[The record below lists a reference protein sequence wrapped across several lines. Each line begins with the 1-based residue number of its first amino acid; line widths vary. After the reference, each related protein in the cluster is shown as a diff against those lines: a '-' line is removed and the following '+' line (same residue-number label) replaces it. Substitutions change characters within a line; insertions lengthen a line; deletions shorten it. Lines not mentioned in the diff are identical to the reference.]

1 MYGCTV
7 VPIIISIRDQI
18 QTSIVIMSF
27 SIYDLDEE
35 IRDLL
40 QLDNFLG
47 GLTVNEF
54 VEELSKD
61 HFLKGAEVNKLEY
74 LDPKPYIRTFESAL
88 RELKQL
94 SNEAQNQKAHMERQV
109 EDYEIRHSRNVLE
122 LSDQIETITQQ
133 FSKLDVRI
141 SDVTNQID
149 PLNTALNKISNSRDV
164 SIETIF
170 LIRAYHGFFTKEKYE
185 PLETLRTSKK
195 YEDKSKCAKTV
206 NNLLTLA
213 KKIES
218 PDIAKTN
225 HCIKII
231 EQFSGMMETELLNEF
246 EIALENDEFE
256 TMKEISNIL
265 IDYNGGE
272 NVIQTFVSKNEFFE
286 EEELQDLGKSLL
298 DDESAWVSLS
308 DVNYSEQIKDEE
320 IYNLLNQLK
329 VTIKGQARIVSQ
341 VFHNP
346 TPVLRIFIQRVYAQ
360 LIQNKVSNLLTYSLS
375 YGALAHVRV
384 MHMLFQMI
392 NDFTKDL
399 KDFFINNEFDNDNEL
414 SGILDQC
421 FYDLFIEF
429 TSENYYFTREKKN
442 LEETIYNIVSKF
454 NSYNEKS
461 LTNKSL
467 SEAISNLNNM
477 DHNLATTEKDSF
489 VDKFGFKFI
498 EKKRYDQFKEFM
510 KTRLDVRR
518 SSTSLDGEDLKERQE
533 YTGLNL
539 SLVETIIKTVVESI
553 ARVLEIEPNR
563 SPEYALEILEILLF
577 DFGKMYIEGGL
588 EVIYDNAKQ
597 EANYS
602 KINSVQEVNFNFL
615 NSFHLLG
622 EILFIMS
629 SCIKKIIIPCAV
641 NNPTIRNRMINLTN
655 GYIKR
660 CELSINIILSETI
673 DLSYNKLN
681 YYLSKQKKKDFVGDN
696 ITEDDTEA
704 CELVS
709 EFMYDVFESLSKNLD
724 NNNLLNV
731 LNKIGDKFLNALLEH
746 FKKFP
751 VNSTGGIILTRDVIR
766 YQSVIDKWEIPE
778 LSENFQILKEIGN
791 LFTVHPNL
799 INSLV
804 TEGQLATLKPLTIRQ
819 YISKRTDFN
828 PSYIERFFSFK

>member
-1 MYGCTV
+1 
-7 VPIIISIRDQI
+7 
-18 QTSIVIMSF
+18 MSF

-185 PLETLRTSKK
+185 PLETLRTSKR

-213 KKIES
+213 RKIES
-218 PDIAKTN
+218 PDIAKTA

-231 EQFSGMMETELLNEF
+231 EQFSGLMETELLNEF

-298 DDESAWVSLS
+298 DDESAWPVLS
-308 DVNYSEQIKDEE
+308 DVNSSEHIKDEE

-341 VFHNP
+341 VFQNP

-375 YGALAHVRV
+375 FGALAHVRV
-384 MHMLFQMI
+384 LHMLFQMV
-392 NDFTKDL
+392 NEFTKDL
-399 KDFFINNEFDNDNEL
+399 KDFFITNEFDNDNEL

-429 TSENYYFTREKKN
+429 TSENYYFIREKKN

-477 DHNLATTEKDSF
+477 DYNITPTEKDSF

-539 SLVETIIKTVVESI
+539 RLVETIIKTVVESI

-588 EVIYDNAKQ
+588 EVIYDNAKL
-597 EANYS
+597 ESNYS
-602 KINSVQEVNFNFL
+602 KINSVQEVNFNYL

-622 EILFIMS
+622 QILFIIS

-709 EFMYDVFESLSKNLD
+709 EFMYDVFESLSRNLD
-724 NNNLLNV
+724 NDNLLNV